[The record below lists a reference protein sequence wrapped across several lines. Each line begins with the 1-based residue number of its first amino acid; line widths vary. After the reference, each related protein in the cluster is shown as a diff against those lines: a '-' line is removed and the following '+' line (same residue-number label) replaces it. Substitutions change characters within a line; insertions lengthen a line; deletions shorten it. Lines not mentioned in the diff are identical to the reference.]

1 MWIRSQD
8 KTELI
13 NANRIQAENY
23 RIYTFP
29 TSDSVS
35 WVELGN
41 YDTKERA
48 IEVLNEIQDQ
58 LVKQN
63 NTTFGMIVFEMPEK

>member
-1 MWIRSQD
+1 MWLRSQD

-13 NANRIQAENY
+13 KVNRVQAENY

-29 TSDSVS
+29 SSDSAS

-41 YDTKERA
+41 YDTKQRA
-48 IEVLNEIQDQ
+48 MEVLDEIQEQ

-63 NTTFGMIVFEMPEK
+63 NTTFGMKVFEMPQK